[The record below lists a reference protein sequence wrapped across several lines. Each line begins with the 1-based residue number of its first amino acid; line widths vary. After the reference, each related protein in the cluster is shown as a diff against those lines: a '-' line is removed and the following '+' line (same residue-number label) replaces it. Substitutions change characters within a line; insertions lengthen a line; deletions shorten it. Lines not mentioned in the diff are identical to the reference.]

1 MTPERAAGAVARWV
15 RFYTRQLP
23 TPVAQRRSEEVAA
36 DVRDQIEFER
46 GRKIGEWR
54 IALGLMSRMARG
66 MADDIAWKTRARPVK
81 GDLLKPFVLVLGVAI
96 GVAFLALVLDSPLLV
111 LASVALIGADV
122 IGVFALGLRSAREGN
137 FVLPYFAIIA
147 GALVVSALAVAALV
161 WGSAGDAPGLVLLGA
176 ALIVSVA
183 VGAFALGIRT
193 AQRSS

>member
-147 GALVVSALAVAALV
+147 GALVVSALAVAAIV